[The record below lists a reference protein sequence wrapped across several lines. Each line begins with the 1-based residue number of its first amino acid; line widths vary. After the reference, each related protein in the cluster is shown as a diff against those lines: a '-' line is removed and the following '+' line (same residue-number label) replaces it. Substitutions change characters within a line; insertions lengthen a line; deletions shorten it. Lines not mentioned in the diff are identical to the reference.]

1 MKQIE
6 IGSEAW
12 TSLFEEIRDNFG
24 DGTLIPHKWLK
35 SKFFFE
41 KLNKD
46 DFQNTDE
53 FVEAIQMQQFAYL
66 TLIDTLRWQ
75 LLEEEK
81 MYLKNVR
88 GDGYVILKAGEQV
101 QYGYDSFI
109 NDFKKAAKE
118 ANMIMTNVRNVN
130 SEQQFKDN
138 DLRAK
143 MALLNQM
150 VKSIK

>member
-1 MKQIE
+1 MKQIQ
-6 IGSEAW
+6 INSEAW

-24 DGTLIPHKWLK
+24 DGTLIPHKYLK
-35 SKFFFE
+35 TKFCLE
-41 KLNKD
+41 NLNKD
-46 DFQNTDE
+46 DYQDTDD
-53 FVEAIQMQQFAYL
+53 FVQALQLQQFAYL
-66 TLIDTLRWQ
+66 TLVDTLRWQ

-88 GDGYVILKAGEQV
+88 GDGYVILKAKDQV

-109 NDFKKAAKE
+109 YDFKKAAKE
-118 ANMIMTNVRNVN
+118 ANLIMTNVRNVN

-143 MALLNQM
+143 MAMLNQM
-150 VKSIK
+150 IKSIK

>member
-6 IGSEAW
+6 INSEAW

-24 DGTLIPHKWLK
+24 DGTLIPHRWLK

-46 DFQNTDE
+46 DFQSTED
-53 FVEAIQMQQFAYL
+53 FIEAIQMQQFAYL
-66 TLIDTLRWQ
+66 TLVDTLRWQ
-75 LLEEEK
+75 LLEDEK

-88 GDGYVILKAGEQV
+88 GDGYIILKSSEQV
-101 QYGYDSFI
+101 QYGYNSFI
-109 NDFKKAAKE
+109 ADFKKAAKE
-118 ANMIMTNVRNVN
+118 ANLIMTNVRNVN

-143 MALLNQM
+143 MALLSQM
-150 VKSIK
+150 VKNIK

>member
-88 GDGYVILKAGEQV
+88 GDGYVILKAEEQV

-109 NDFKKAAKE
+109 NDFKKATKE
-118 ANMIMTNVRNVN
+118 ANLIMTNVRNVN

-150 VKSIK
+150 IKSIK